1 MYDVVYATCNNNN
14 NMSLITT
21 PDTKK
26 KKIALPSVLSN
37 IRNAVGRAGV
47 EENSGKSEVEIRPLL
62 GSNLN
67 RSSNDLVGVGKSSSS
82 AANRAQMRDRSTA
95 PSSSGVPPPPLSSST
110 AASPLFGSRQT
121 LPTRNVSASVNN
133 WSATLQT
140 YSERIGSQWRK
151 RNRRDSNNNERRRR
165 RGGVTINTQPFLIVV
180 GFLFIGFPILLMLF
194 LLARKAVF
202 GDEGVDNLAK
212 HEVPAHEVLNYGID
226 NTGVSPGITE
236 AQVLN
241 DLKQLTS
248 EDNPLGSFENDAET
262 ISVEEE
268 GSDNEATINEVNVN
282 QAVLTNEAN
291 INGDNEVARESET
304 MDNKS
309 NLRGSKEE
317 ENPILPD
324 KDHDKVS
331 SDVIDKG
338 VDITSSVENEN
349 KPAPVIDSEQTVID
363 FEQKTIV
370 DSSVEKEITN
380 EDSLADE
387 KVANSDK
394 VENSGNIA
402 TEHIIVQEDE
412 KSMTNNEQ

>member
-1 MYDVVYATCNNNN
+1 
-14 NMSLITT
+14 MSSITT

-95 PSSSGVPPPPLSSST
+95 PSSAGVPPPPLSSST

-121 LPTRNVSASVNN
+121 LPGRNVSASINN

-202 GDEGVDNLAK
+202 GDEGVDNVAK

-248 EDNPLGSFENDAET
+248 EDNPLGSFENDSET
-262 ISVEEE
+262 ISVEE
-268 GSDNEATINEVNVN
+268 GSDNEAAINEVNAK

-291 INGDNEVARESET
+291 IDGDTEVAKESET
-304 MDNKS
+304 MDNTS

-317 ENPILPD
+317 ETPILPD
-324 KDHDKVS
+324 KDHDEVS
-331 SDVIDKG
+331 SAVIDKG
-338 VDITSSVENEN
+338 GDITSYVENEN
-349 KPAPVIDSEQTVID
+349 EAAPVIDSEQTVID
-363 FEQKTIV
+363 SEQKIVV

-380 EDSLADE
+380 EDSLADQNVINNADIE
-387 KVANSDK
+387 
-394 VENSGNIA
+394 
-402 TEHIIVQEDE
+402 TEEIIVQEDK

>member
-1 MYDVVYATCNNNN
+1 
-14 NMSLITT
+14 MSSITT

-82 AANRAQMRDRSTA
+82 ATNRAQMRDRSTA
-95 PSSSGVPPPPLSSST
+95 PSSSGVPPPPLSSS

-121 LPTRNVSASVNN
+121 LPARNLPASVNN

-202 GDEGVDNLAK
+202 GDEGVDNVAK

-248 EDNPLGSFENDAET
+248 EDNPLGSFENDSET
-262 ISVEEE
+262 ISVEE
-268 GSDNEATINEVNVN
+268 GSDNEAAINEVNAK

-291 INGDNEVARESET
+291 IDGDTEVAKESET
-304 MDNKS
+304 MDNTS

-317 ENPILPD
+317 ETPILPD
-324 KDHDKVS
+324 KDHDEVS
-331 SDVIDKG
+331 SAVIDKG
-338 VDITSSVENEN
+338 GDITSYVENEN
-349 KPAPVIDSEQTVID
+349 EAAPVIDSEQTVID
-363 FEQKTIV
+363 SEQKIVV

-380 EDSLADE
+380 EDSLADQNVINNADIE
-387 KVANSDK
+387 
-394 VENSGNIA
+394 
-402 TEHIIVQEDE
+402 TEEIIVQEDK

>member
-1 MYDVVYATCNNNN
+1 MNNNN
-14 NMSLITT
+14 NMSSITT

-82 AANRAQMRDRSTA
+82 ATNRAQMRDRSTA
-95 PSSSGVPPPPLSSST
+95 PSSSGVPPPPLSSS

-121 LPTRNVSASVNN
+121 LPGRNVSASVNN

-165 RGGVTINTQPFLIVV
+165 KGVTINTQPFLIVV

-202 GDEGVDNLAK
+202 GDEGVDNVAK

-226 NTGVSPGITE
+226 NTGVSPGNTE

-248 EDNPLGSFENDAET
+248 EDNPLGSFENDSET
-262 ISVEEE
+262 ISVEE
-268 GSDNEATINEVNVN
+268 GSDNEANINEVNAK

-291 INGDNEVARESET
+291 IDGDTEVAKESET
-304 MDNKS
+304 MDNTS

-317 ENPILPD
+317 ETPILPD
-324 KDHDKVS
+324 KDHDEVS
-331 SDVIDKG
+331 SAVIDKG
-338 VDITSSVENEN
+338 GDITSYVENEN
-349 KPAPVIDSEQTVID
+349 EAAPVIDSEQTVID
-363 FEQKTIV
+363 SEQKIVV

-380 EDSLADE
+380 EDSLADQNVINNADIE
-387 KVANSDK
+387 
-394 VENSGNIA
+394 
-402 TEHIIVQEDE
+402 TEEIIVQEDK